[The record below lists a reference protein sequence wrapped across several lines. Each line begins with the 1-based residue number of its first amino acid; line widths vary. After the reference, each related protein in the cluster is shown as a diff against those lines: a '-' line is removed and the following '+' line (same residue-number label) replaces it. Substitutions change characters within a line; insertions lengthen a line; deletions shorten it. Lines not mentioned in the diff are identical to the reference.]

1 MFQRSIS
8 YTALLVGLFAA
19 SAAVADLT
27 ADRVWVQTID
37 MIEEAG
43 GSITALAT
51 RDGDNLNI
59 SNVRFTF
66 DIPDTDETVIVS
78 MDGWSLLE
86 KGGKVHVEQPD
97 YQEIVV
103 KVAGQ
108 DDVTARLG
116 YSVREDMGVYSEVED
131 TLIQTWD
138 IASAEVKLIELI
150 APDYDPAEATVEFVL
165 SMNDAMSNMMYM
177 GNGHQQSVQSL
188 GEMAFDM
195 TIVAPAEDVDLTAS
209 ARMRGLMSE
218 AFQTVNFNGTP
229 DQILAE
235 LKAGGGL
242 RATSSLDGMEFKMDG
257 KAEGEVFDISFV
269 ADKSASNMNID
280 NGNASVSADI
290 NNISFNAFVPAQL
303 PLPLSGGIEKIAY
316 DIDIPLAAASE
327 MQQVHFGMEYLGLGI
342 SDTIWAMFDPTGQL
356 DRAPIDLIVDLSAGV
371 RLDRDL
377 IDPNIEEL
385 MEQDPTQFGSIES
398 FGLNEL
404 LVSALGAVAIGS
416 GDFTFDMNDLQT
428 FDGIP
433 RPEGEASIVVSGL
446 NSVFD
451 QLIEAGLL
459 QPDQLMPIRM
469 GLGMGFVATGEDEL
483 TSEVEVR
490 SNGGVYVNGQR
501 MR

>member
-8 YTALLVGLFAA
+8 FIALLVGFFGA

-27 ADRVWVQTID
+27 ADRVWAQTID
-37 MIEEAG
+37 LIEEAG

-51 RDGDNLNI
+51 RDGDSLNI
-59 SNVRFTF
+59 SNVRFRF
-66 DIPDTDETVIVS
+66 DVPDNDEIVIVS

-86 KGGKVHVEQPD
+86 KDGKVQVEQPD

-108 DDVTARLG
+108 DDVTARLS
-116 YSVREDMGVYSEVED
+116 YTVRGDMGVYSEVEG
-131 TLIQTWD
+131 TMIQTWD
-138 IASAEVKLIELI
+138 IASAEIKLIELI

-165 SMNDAMSNMMYM
+165 SLKDAMSNMMYM

-188 GEMAFDM
+188 GEMAFDV
-195 TIVAPAEDVDLTAS
+195 TIVAPAEDVDLNSS
-209 ARMRGLMSE
+209 ATIRGLMTE
-218 AFQTVNFNGTP
+218 GFQSVNFNGTP
-229 DQILAE
+229 DQIFAE

-242 RATSSLDGMEFKMDG
+242 RATSSLDGIEFKMDG

-269 ADKSASNMNID
+269 ADRSSSNMNID
-280 NGNASVSADI
+280 NGKVAISAVINDI
-290 NNISFNAFVPAQL
+290 AFNAFVPAEI

-316 DIDIPLAAASE
+316 DIDIPLAAAPE
-327 MQQVHFGMEYLGLGI
+327 VQQVHFGTEYLGLSI
-342 SDTIWAMFDPTGQL
+342 SDTIWAMFDPSGQL
-356 DRAPIDLIVDLSAGV
+356 DRTPINLIVDLSAGV

-377 IDPNIEEL
+377 IDANIEEL
-385 MEQDPTQFGSIES
+385 MDRDPTQFGSIES

-404 LVSALGAVAIGS
+404 LVSALGAVVKGS

-428 FDGIP
+428 FDGMP

-459 QPDQLMPIRM
+459 QPDQLMPVRM

-483 TSEVEVR
+483 TSEIEVR

>member
-8 YTALLVGLFAA
+8 YAALLVGLFGA
-19 SAAVADLT
+19 SAAVAELT
-27 ADRVWVQTID
+27 AERVWEQTID
-37 MIEEAG
+37 VIEEAG
-43 GSITALAT
+43 GNITALAT

-66 DIPDTDETVIVS
+66 DIPDVDETVIVS

-103 KVAGQ
+103 KF
-108 DDVTARLG
+108 DDVSARLS
-116 YSVREDMGVYSEVED
+116 YSVNGGIGIYSEVED
-131 TLIQTWD
+131 SLIQTWD
-138 IASAEVKLIELI
+138 IESAEIKLIELI
-150 APDYDPAEATVEFVL
+150 APDFDPAEANIDFVVT
-165 SMNDAMSNMMYM
+165 MNDAISNMIYM

-188 GEMAFDM
+188 GEATIDMAIFG
-195 TIVAPAEDVDLTAS
+195 PAEDVDITFA
-209 ARMRGLMSE
+209 ATMRGLTGE
-218 AFQTVNFNGTP
+218 GFQTINFNGTP
-229 DQILAE
+229 DEILAE
-235 LKAGGGL
+235 LRAGGGL

-257 KAEGEVFDISFV
+257 NVEGEVFDISFV
-269 ADKSASNMNID
+269 VDKTSSAMNID
-280 NGNASVSADI
+280 NGNGAVSAVMNDVA
-290 NNISFNAFVPAQL
+290 FNVFVPSEI
-303 PLPLSGGIEKIAY
+303 PLPLSGGVEKIAY
-316 DIDIPLAAASE
+316 DIDIPLAAAPE
-327 MQQVHFGMEYLGLGI
+327 VQQMHFGMEYLGLGI

-356 DRAPIDLIVDLSAGV
+356 NRAPIDFIVDISAGV

-377 IDPNIEEL
+377 IDPNFEVL

-404 LVSALGAVAIGS
+404 LISALGAVAKGS

-428 FDGIP
+428 FDGMP
-433 RPEGEASIVVSGL
+433 RPEGDASIVVSGL
-446 NSVFD
+446 NTVFD

-469 GLGMGFVATGEDEL
+469 GMGMGFIATGEDEL
-483 TSEVEVR
+483 TSDVEVR
-490 SNGGVYVNGQR
+490 SNGGVYVNDQR

>member
-1 MFQRSIS
+1 MFQPSIS
-8 YTALLVGLFAA
+8 YTALLAGLFGA

-27 ADRVWVQTID
+27 ADRVWAQTID
-37 MIEEAG
+37 LIEEAG

-116 YSVREDMGVYSEVED
+116 YSVRGDMGVYSEVED

-150 APDYDPAEATVEFVL
+150 APDYDPAKATVEFVL

-195 TIVAPAEDVDLTAS
+195 TIVAPAEDVDLSAS
-209 ARMRGLMSE
+209 ATMRGLMSE

-229 DQILAE
+229 DEILAE

-242 RATSSLDGMEFKMDG
+242 RATSSYQAFHDHHWGCCCIGCLGQ
-257 KAEGEVFDISFV
+257 
-269 ADKSASNMNID
+269 
-280 NGNASVSADI
+280 NAGPMHRMSQGAHRYRI
-290 NNISFNAFVPAQL
+290 RAR
-303 PLPLSGGIEKIAY
+303 SGSHPSRRY
-316 DIDIPLAAASE
+316 
-327 MQQVHFGMEYLGLGI
+327 
-342 SDTIWAMFDPTGQL
+342 W
-356 DRAPIDLIVDLSAGV
+356 
-371 RLDRDL
+371 
-377 IDPNIEEL
+377 
-385 MEQDPTQFGSIES
+385 EQS
-398 FGLNEL
+398 
-404 LVSALGAVAIGS
+404 
-416 GDFTFDMNDLQT
+416 
-428 FDGIP
+428 
-433 RPEGEASIVVSGL
+433 
-446 NSVFD
+446 
-451 QLIEAGLL
+451 
-459 QPDQLMPIRM
+459 
-469 GLGMGFVATGEDEL
+469 
-483 TSEVEVR
+483 
-490 SNGGVYVNGQR
+490 
-501 MR
+501 

>member
-1 MFQRSIS
+1 MFQRLIS
-8 YTALLVGLFAA
+8 YTVLLAGLFGA

-27 ADRVWVQTID
+27 ADRVWAQTID
-37 MIEEAG
+37 LIEEAG
-43 GSITALAT
+43 GAITALAT
-51 RDGDNLNI
+51 RDGDNLII

-195 TIVAPAEDVDLTAS
+195 TIIAPADDVDLTAS
-209 ARMRGLMSE
+209 TTMRGLMSE

-229 DQILAE
+229 DEILAE

-242 RATSSLDGMEFKMDG
+242 RATSSLDGMEFKMDD

-269 ADKSASNMNID
+269 ADKSASSMNID

-290 NNISFNAFVPAQL
+290 NDIAL
-303 PLPLSGGIEKIAY
+303 TPLSLRKFRCPCQVVLKKLPTILISRLPPQRCSRCILVWNIWDWGFRTRSGRCLIPQVSWIAR
-316 DIDIPLAAASE
+316 L
-327 MQQVHFGMEYLGLGI
+327 
-342 SDTIWAMFDPTGQL
+342 
-356 DRAPIDLIVDLSAGV
+356 LI
-371 RLDRDL
+371 
-377 IDPNIEEL
+377 
-385 MEQDPTQFGSIES
+385 
-398 FGLNEL
+398 
-404 LVSALGAVAIGS
+404 
-416 GDFTFDMNDLQT
+416 
-428 FDGIP
+428 
-433 RPEGEASIVVSGL
+433 
-446 NSVFD
+446 
-451 QLIEAGLL
+451 
-459 QPDQLMPIRM
+459 
-469 GLGMGFVATGEDEL
+469 
-483 TSEVEVR
+483 
-490 SNGGVYVNGQR
+490 
-501 MR
+501 

>member
-8 YTALLVGLFAA
+8 YTACLVGLFGA
-19 SAAVADLT
+19 SAAAADLT
-27 ADRVWVQTID
+27 ADRVWAQTIEL
-37 MIEEAG
+37 IEEAG

-51 RDGDNLNI
+51 RDGDSLNI
-59 SNVRFTF
+59 SNVRFKF
-66 DIPDTDETVIVS
+66 YVPDADETFIVS

-86 KGGKVHVEQPD
+86 KGGKVHVQQPD
-97 YQEIVV
+97 YQEIVA

-108 DDVTARLG
+108 DDLTARLS
-116 YSVREDMGVYSEVED
+116 YSVRGDMGVYSEVDD
-131 TLIQTWD
+131 TLIQTWN
-138 IASAEVKLIELI
+138 IASAELKLIELI
-150 APDYDPAEATVEFVL
+150 APDYDPAEATVEFAL

-195 TIVAPAEDVDLTAS
+195 TIVTPAEDIDLSAS
-209 ARMRGLMSE
+209 ARMRGLMNE
-218 AFQTVNFNGTP
+218 GFQTVNFKGTP
-229 DQILAE
+229 DEILAE
-235 LKAGGGL
+235 LTAGGGL
-242 RATSSLDGMEFKMDG
+242 RANSALDGMEFKMEG
-257 KAEGEVFDISFV
+257 NVEGEVFNVSFA
-269 ADKSASNMNID
+269 ADKASSNVNID

-290 NNISFNAFVPAQL
+290 NNIAFNAFVPAEI
-303 PLPLSGGIEKIAY
+303 PLPLSGSIEKIAY
-316 DIDIPLAAASE
+316 DIDIPLSAAPE
-327 MQQVHFGMEYLGLGI
+327 VQQVHFGLEYLGLGI

-385 MEQDPTQFGSIES
+385 MEQDPLQFGSIES

-404 LVSALGAVAIGS
+404 LVSALGAVAKGS

-428 FDGIP
+428 FDGMP
-433 RPEGEASIVVSGL
+433 RPEGEANIVVSGL

-490 SNGGVYVNGQR
+490 SNGGIYVNGQR